1 MLLLRRG
8 RIALSRS
15 YARPK
20 SAPIR
25 WLSSSHTKPPPDNI
39 LPSNKTTVLEVLRH
53 FVLSENLRCVIED
66 HLVMD
71 AMRTMIQHQKSS
83 LMVKSSD
90 GRIVGFLTQRDLLRC
105 IAALKR
111 KTPLASITGH
121 QSEPTSWNVPI
132 KQVMTPS
139 RDLVFLS
146 PKDTLEDARALMA
159 VSGKR
164 HIPVLDGSDLLGVI
178 SQKGHRPRV
187 AFIPRRGH
195 LREGF
200 IRRDRD
206 AAEGHALEYP
216 IHPRRGDR

>member
-1 MLLLRRG
+1 
-8 RIALSRS
+8 
-15 YARPK
+15 
-20 SAPIR
+20 
-25 WLSSSHTKPPPDNI
+25 
-39 LPSNKTTVLEVLRH
+39 
-53 FVLSENLRCVIED
+53 
-66 HLVMD
+66 MD

-105 IAALKR
+105 IVR
-111 KTPLASITGH
+111 EGKTPLASITGH

-164 HIPVLDGSDLLGVI
+164 HIPVLDGSDLAG
-178 SQKGHRPRV
+178 
-187 AFIPRRGH
+187 
-195 LREGF
+195 
-200 IRRDRD
+200 
-206 AAEGHALEYP
+206 AAAAVSAGAC
-216 IHPRRGDR
+216 GG